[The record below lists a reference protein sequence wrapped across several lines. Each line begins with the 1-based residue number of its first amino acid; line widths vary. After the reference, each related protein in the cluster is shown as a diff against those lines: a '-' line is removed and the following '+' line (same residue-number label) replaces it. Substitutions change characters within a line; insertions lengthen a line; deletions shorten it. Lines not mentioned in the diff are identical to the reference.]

1 MKQKK
6 VPMRMCVGCK
16 ELKPKKELMRIV
28 KNKENEIFID
38 FTGKANGRGAYICRQ
53 NVCLEKAIKS
63 KMLERTFGV
72 AIDPNIRDFE
82 KKYGGIKWEI
92 GYIHSLD

>member
-16 ELKPKKELMRIV
+16 ELKPKKELIRIV

-72 AIDPNIRDFE
+72 AIDPVIYETLRKNME
-82 KKYGGIKWEI
+82 ELNGK
-92 GYIHSLD
+92 